1 MRPAGT
7 RARGRPS
14 RGPPHVV
21 QAAHR
26 TGSQGPRHGA
36 ARGPGQG
43 RPGSAG
49 LRPVAV
55 CEVGLRPAQAG
66 VAPLLPRGRDGR
78 WAHRGADLSPGQE
91 SKGQKCA
98 PVGGHRPPRAQTG
111 PKDGVLVTSPG
122 PPHHHLQP
130 RFLHLW
136 GGGLWSSPHRG
147 RVCGRRAQ
155 SRTHSLDAK
164 VGAPRPR
171 DRLAQSARPRLGSLG
186 ARQLLACEGTWRGT
200 RPDPCD
206 RAATRSKRRAAARA
220 KPVTERCAR
229 AELQPPGAR
238 RRGRGCRRRPA
249 QLRGPCPRHAAPG
262 RAGGRGREWAGP
274 GGGRAGR

>member
-1 MRPAGT
+1 MSYCTSAS
-7 RARGRPS
+7 RPS
-14 RGPPHVV
+14 ISLSVRRSVEPWPSEACGDKGPRETEPWPSTRGPGSAPHRQPGPVTRSRPRACGQWRSARWGCGRHRRGLRPCSPGGGTAGGTQRCGPV
-21 QAAHR
+21 SRTGKQGAEVRTCGWTQA
-26 TGSQGPRHGA
+26 TTSTDGSQG
-36 ARGPGQG
+36 RGLGDKP
-43 RPGSAG
+43 
-49 LRPVAV
+49 
-55 CEVGLRPAQAG
+55 
-66 VAPLLPRGRDGR
+66 
-78 WAHRGADLSPGQE
+78 W
-91 SKGQKCA
+91 
-98 PVGGHRPPRAQTG
+98 PP
-111 PKDGVLVTSPG
+111 PY
-122 PPHHHLQP
+122 HLQP
-130 RFLHLW
+130 QFLHLW

-186 ARQLLACEGTWRGT
+186 ARQLLASEGTWRGT

-238 RRGRGCRRRPA
+238 RRGRGCRQRPA
-249 QLRGPCPRHAAPG
+249 QL
-262 RAGGRGREWAGP
+262 
-274 GGGRAGR
+274 

>member
-1 MRPAGT
+1 MALHTWSRQRTAQAA
-7 RARGRPS
+7 RARDTEPPE
-14 RGPPHVV
+14 GPVRV
-21 QAAHR
+21 
-26 TGSQGPRHGA
+26 GPALRA
-36 ARGPGQG
+36 CGPW
-43 RPGSAG
+43 
-49 LRPVAV
+49 AV

-98 PVGGHRPPRAQTG
+98 PVG
-111 PKDGVLVTSPG
+111 PKGGVLVTSPG

-238 RRGRGCRRRPA
+238 RRGWGCRRRPA
-249 QLRGPCPRHAAPG
+249 QL
-262 RAGGRGREWAGP
+262 
-274 GGGRAGR
+274 